1 MMVGSNQGGTA
12 IYGVINRPCG
22 QNGCGDF
29 YFLLIQK
36 GMTMGMKKICITD
49 MTLRRAAENRLLG
62 FKERIELAKLLDKL
76 NISALELPVLSGNK
90 ADSIFVKTLCSVI
103 FNTTLSQ
110 PAGLTREEADAA
122 WKALEKARRP
132 RLVIDAPIS
141 SVQMEYIA
149 RKKPPQMLA
158 AIEAQV
164 KYCASLC
171 KDVEVSF
178 QDATR
183 ADEEFLC
190 QAMNAAVENG
200 ATSITLCDTA
210 GVMLPEEFGAFLSNL
225 YQKVPVLERVFVKVA
240 CDDSMELAGASTV
253 KAFSVGASGVKCCF
267 IGQQAPR
274 LSTICHILKARG
286 ESLGLYTTARV
297 TELER
302 TVNRI
307 HSLLGTE
314 SREAAAAVQHDEGVA
329 YDANDS
335 LAAIADAVRRMGY
348 ELAED
353 DMARVYDEFLVLA
366 ASKPVTGKE
375 LDAIVAAS
383 AMQVPATY
391 QLKSF
396 VINSG
401 NIITTTASV
410 RLEKDGQTAEGIS
423 FGDGPIDAA
432 FKAIEQVTGRHYELE
447 DFRIDAVTEGK
458 EAIGRAVVRLRSD
471 GRLYAGSGVS
481 TDIIGAAIRA
491 YLGAM
496 NKIVYEEK
504 EV

>member
-1 MMVGSNQGGTA
+1 
-12 IYGVINRPCG
+12 
-22 QNGCGDF
+22 
-29 YFLLIQK
+29 
-36 GMTMGMKKICITD
+36 MKKICITD
-49 MTLRRAAENRLLG
+49 TTLRRAAESRLLG

-76 NISALELPVLSGNK
+76 NISALELPLLSGSK

-103 FNTTLSQ
+103 LNTTLAQ
-110 PAGLTREEADAA
+110 PAGLTRAEADAA
-122 WKALEKARRP
+122 WNALEKARRP

-149 RKKPPQMLA
+149 RKKPPQMLE
-158 AIEAQV
+158 AIQNQV

-183 ADEEFLC
+183 AEEDFLC
-190 QAMNAAVENG
+190 QALALAIDGG
-200 ATSITLCDTA
+200 ATSVTLCDTA
-210 GVMLPEEFGAFLSNL
+210 GVMLPDEFAAFMSSL
-225 YQKVPVLERVFVKVA
+225 YEKVPQLKDVFVKVS
-240 CDDSMELAGASTV
+240 CDDAMELAGASAV
-253 KAFSVGASGVKCCF
+253 KAFSIGAAGIKCCF
-267 IGQQAPR
+267 IGNQAPK
-274 LSTICHILKARG
+274 LSTICHILKMRG
-286 ESLGLYTTARV
+286 DSLGLCTTARI
-297 TELER
+297 TELDR
-302 TVNRI
+302 TVKRI
-307 HSLLGTE
+307 HALLGTDAQE
-314 SREAAAAVQHDEGVA
+314 MAGLRAEEEGVT

-335 LAAIADAVRRMGY
+335 FQAIADAVRKLGY

-353 DMARVYDEFLVLA
+353 DLTRVYDEFRRLA
-366 ASKPVTGKE
+366 AKRPVTGKE

-383 AMQVPATY
+383 AMQVPAAY
-391 QLKSF
+391 QLQSF

-401 NIITTTASV
+401 SIITATASV
-410 RLEKDGQTAEGIS
+410 RLEKDGQTVEGIS

-432 FKAIEQVTGRHYELE
+432 FKAMEQVTGRHYELE

-458 EAIGRAVVRLRSD
+458 EAIGRAIVKLRYD
-471 GRLYAGSGVS
+471 GRLYSGSGVS

-504 EV
+504 EA

>member
-1 MMVGSNQGGTA
+1 
-12 IYGVINRPCG
+12 
-22 QNGCGDF
+22 
-29 YFLLIQK
+29 
-36 GMTMGMKKICITD
+36 MKKICITD
-49 MTLRRAAENRLLG
+49 MTLRRAAESRLLG
-62 FKERIELAKLLDKL
+62 FKERVELAKLLDRL
-76 NISALELPVLSGNK
+76 NISALELPMLSGSK

-103 FNTTLSQ
+103 TNTTLAQ
-110 PAGLTREEADAA
+110 PAGLTAGEADAA

-149 RKKPPQMLA
+149 RKKPPQMLS

-164 KYCASLC
+164 KHCAELC

-183 ADEEFLC
+183 AENDFLC
-190 QAMNAAVENG
+190 EAIRIAIASG

-210 GVMLPEEFGAFLSNL
+210 GVMLPDEFAAFLSAL
-225 YQKVPVLERVFVKVA
+225 YERVPEMQDVFVKVS
-240 CDDSMELAGASTV
+240 CDDAMELAGASAV
-253 KAFSVGASGVKCCF
+253 KAFTMGAAGVKTCF
-267 IGQQAPR
+267 IGKQSPR
-274 LSTICHILKARG
+274 LSTICHILKMRG
-286 ESLGLYTTARV
+286 ESLGLCTTARI

-302 TVNRI
+302 TVGRI
-307 HSLLGTE
+307 LSLLGA
-314 SREAAAAVQHDEGVA
+314 EAPEAPGSVASSDEGVT
-329 YDANDS
+329 YDAEDS
-335 LAAIADAVRRMGY
+335 LAAIADAVRKLGY
-348 ELAED
+348 ELTDD
-353 DMARVYDEFLVLA
+353 DMVRVYDEFLTLA
-366 ASKPVTGKE
+366 AKRSVTAKE

-383 AMQVPATY
+383 AMQVPAAY
-391 QLKSF
+391 QLQSF

-401 NIITTTASV
+401 NIITSTASV
-410 RLEKDGQTAEGIS
+410 RLEKDGAAMEGIS

-458 EAIGRAVVRLRSD
+458 EAIGRAIVKLRWD
-471 GRLYAGSGVS
+471 GRLYSGSGVS

-496 NKIVYEEK
+496 NKIVYEEN
-504 EV
+504 EA

>member
-1 MMVGSNQGGTA
+1 
-12 IYGVINRPCG
+12 
-22 QNGCGDF
+22 
-29 YFLLIQK
+29 
-36 GMTMGMKKICITD
+36 MKKICITD
-49 MTLRRAAENRLLG
+49 MTLRKAAEDRLLG

-76 NISALELPVLSGNK
+76 NISALELPPLSGSK
-90 ADSIFVKTLCSVI
+90 ADSIFVKTLCSI
-103 FNTTLSQ
+103 ILNTTLSQ

-122 WKALEKARRP
+122 WSALDKARRP
-132 RLVIDAPIS
+132 RLLIDAPVS

-158 AIEAQV
+158 AISEQV

-171 KDVEVSF
+171 NDVEISF

-183 ADEEFLC
+183 AEEDFLA
-190 QAMNAAVENG
+190 QAIETAIANG

-210 GVMLPEEFGAFLSNL
+210 GVMLPDEFASFISGL
-225 YQKVPVLERVFVKVA
+225 YEKVPAMKDIFVKVS
-240 CDDSMELAGASTV
+240 CDDGMELAGASAV
-253 KAFSVGASGVKCCF
+253 RAFMLGAQGVKCCF
-267 IGQQAPR
+267 IGNQAPR

-286 ESLGLYTTARV
+286 ESIGLTTSARI

-302 TVNRI
+302 TVKRI
-307 HSLLGTE
+307 HSLLGSE
-314 SREAAAAVQHDEGVA
+314 VKDNLSSVKHDDEGIT
-329 YDANDS
+329 YDTNDS
-335 LAAIADAVRRMGY
+335 LTVLSDAVEKLGY
-348 ELAED
+348 ELTEED
-353 DMARVYDEFLVLA
+353 MGRVYDEFLTLA
-366 ASKPVTGKE
+366 AKKPVTAKE

-401 NIITTTASV
+401 NIITATASL
-410 RLEKDGQTAEGIS
+410 RLEKDGFDTEGIS

-432 FKAIEQVTGRHYELE
+432 FKAIEQVTGRHFELE

-458 EAIGRAVVRLRSD
+458 EAIGRAIVKLRYD
-471 GRLYAGSGVS
+471 GRLYSGSGVS

-504 EV
+504 EA

>member
-1 MMVGSNQGGTA
+1 
-12 IYGVINRPCG
+12 
-22 QNGCGDF
+22 
-29 YFLLIQK
+29 
-36 GMTMGMKKICITD
+36 MKKICITD

-62 FKERIELAKLLDKL
+62 FKERVELAKLLDKL
-76 NISALELPVLSGNK
+76 NISALELPMLSGSK

-103 FNTTLSQ
+103 TGTTLAQ
-110 PAGLTREEADAA
+110 PAGLTAEEADAA

-158 AIEAQV
+158 AIESQV
-164 KYCASLC
+164 KHCAALC

-183 ADEEFLC
+183 AETEFLC
-190 QAMNAAVENG
+190 QAIRIAIASG
-200 ATSITLCDTA
+200 ASAITLCDTA
-210 GVMLPEEFGAFLSNL
+210 GVLLPDEFAAFLAGL
-225 YQKVPVLERVFVKVA
+225 YEQVPEMKDAFVKVS
-240 CDDSMELAGASTV
+240 CDDAMELAGASAV
-253 KAFSVGASGVKCCF
+253 KTFSMGAEGVKTCF
-267 IGQQAPR
+267 IGSQSPK
-274 LSTICHILKARG
+274 LSTICHILKVRG
-286 ESLGLYTTARV
+286 ESIGLYTTARI

-302 TVNRI
+302 TVGRI
-307 HSLLGTE
+307 LNLLGTE
-314 SREAAAAVQHDEGVA
+314 APEAPGSTASSDEGVT
-329 YDANDS
+329 YDAGDS
-335 LAAIADAVRRMGY
+335 LTAIADAVRKLGY
-348 ELAED
+348 ELTDD
-353 DMARVYDEFLVLA
+353 DMARVYEEFLTLA
-366 ASKPVTGKE
+366 AKRSVTAKE

-383 AMQVPATY
+383 AMQVPAAY
-391 QLKSF
+391 QLQSF

-401 NIITTTASV
+401 NIITSTASV
-410 RLEKDGQTAEGIS
+410 RLEKDGATIEGIS

-458 EAIGRAVVRLRSD
+458 EAIGRAIVKLRYD
-471 GRLYAGSGVS
+471 GRLYSGSGVS

-496 NKIVYEEK
+496 NKIVYEEN
-504 EV
+504 EA

>member
-1 MMVGSNQGGTA
+1 
-12 IYGVINRPCG
+12 
-22 QNGCGDF
+22 
-29 YFLLIQK
+29 
-36 GMTMGMKKICITD
+36 MKKICITD
-49 MTLRRAAENRLLG
+49 TTLRRAAENRLLG

-76 NISALELPVLSGNK
+76 NISALELPLLSGSK

-103 FNTTLSQ
+103 LNTTLSQ

-122 WKALEKARRP
+122 WAALEKARRP

-149 RKKPPQMLA
+149 RKKPPQMLK
-158 AIEAQV
+158 AIQEQV
-164 KYCASLC
+164 AYCASLC
-171 KDVEVSF
+171 KDVEISF

-183 ADEEFLC
+183 AEEEFLC
-190 QAMNAAVENG
+190 QAIQIAIDSGAA
-200 ATSITLCDTA
+200 SITLCDTA
-210 GVMLPEEFGAFLSNL
+210 GVMLPDEFAAFLSNL
-225 YQKVPVLERVFVKVA
+225 YEKVPALRDVFVKVA
-240 CDDSMELAGASTV
+240 CDDAMELAGASAV
-253 KAFSVGASGVKCCF
+253 RAFGIGAQGVKCCF
-267 IGQQAPR
+267 IGNQAPR

-286 ESLGLYTTARV
+286 ESIGLYTTARV

-307 HSLLGTE
+307 RTLIGAE
-314 SREAAAAVQHDEGVA
+314 GKEAPAAVSSDEGVT

-335 LAAIADAVRRMGY
+335 LAAISDAVRRMGY
-348 ELAED
+348 ELAEE
-353 DMARVYDEFLVLA
+353 DMARVYDEFLALA
-366 ASKPVTGKE
+366 GKRSVTAKE

-383 AMQVPATY
+383 AMQVPAAY
-391 QLKSF
+391 QLQSF

-401 NIITTTASV
+401 NIITSTASV
-410 RLEKDGQTAEGIS
+410 RLQKDGQDMEGIS

-432 FKAIEQVTGRHYELE
+432 FKAMEQVTGRHYELE

-458 EAIGRAVVRLRSD
+458 EAIGRAIVKLRYD
-471 GRLYAGSGVS
+471 GRLFSGSGVS

>member
-1 MMVGSNQGGTA
+1 
-12 IYGVINRPCG
+12 
-22 QNGCGDF
+22 
-29 YFLLIQK
+29 
-36 GMTMGMKKICITD
+36 MKKICITD

-62 FKERIELAKLLDKL
+62 FKERVELAKLLDKL
-76 NISALELPVLSGNK
+76 NISALELPMLSGSK

-103 FNTTLSQ
+103 TGTTLAQ
-110 PAGLTREEADAA
+110 PAGLTAEEADAA

-158 AIEAQV
+158 AIESQV
-164 KYCASLC
+164 KHCAALC

-183 ADEEFLC
+183 AETEFLC
-190 QAMNAAVENG
+190 QAIRIAIASG
-200 ATSITLCDTA
+200 ASAITLCDTA
-210 GVMLPEEFGAFLSNL
+210 GVLLPDEFAAFLASL
-225 YQKVPVLERVFVKVA
+225 YEQVPEMKDAFVKVS
-240 CDDSMELAGASTV
+240 CDDAMELAGASAV
-253 KAFSVGASGVKCCF
+253 KAFSMGAEGVKTCF
-267 IGQQAPR
+267 IGSQSPK
-274 LSTICHILKARG
+274 LSTICHILKVRG
-286 ESLGLYTTARV
+286 ESIGLYTTARI

-302 TVNRI
+302 TVGRI
-307 HSLLGTE
+307 LNLLGTE
-314 SREAAAAVQHDEGVA
+314 APEAPGSTASSDEGVT
-329 YDANDS
+329 YDAGDS
-335 LAAIADAVRRMGY
+335 LTVIADAVRKLGY
-348 ELAED
+348 ELTDD
-353 DMARVYDEFLVLA
+353 DMVRVYEEFLTLA
-366 ASKPVTGKE
+366 AKRSVTAKE

-383 AMQVPATY
+383 AMQVPAAY
-391 QLKSF
+391 QLQSF

-401 NIITTTASV
+401 NIITSTASV
-410 RLEKDGQTAEGIS
+410 RLEKDGATIEGIS

-458 EAIGRAVVRLRSD
+458 EAIGRAIVKLRYD
-471 GRLYAGSGVS
+471 GRLYSGSGVS

-496 NKIVYEEK
+496 NKIVYEEN
-504 EV
+504 EA

>member
-1 MMVGSNQGGTA
+1 
-12 IYGVINRPCG
+12 
-22 QNGCGDF
+22 
-29 YFLLIQK
+29 
-36 GMTMGMKKICITD
+36 MKKICITD
-49 MTLRRAAENRLLG
+49 TTLRRAAENRLLG

-76 NISALELPVLSGNK
+76 NISALELPLLSGSK

-103 FNTTLSQ
+103 LNTTLSQ

-122 WKALEKARRP
+122 WAALEKARRP

-149 RKKPPQMLA
+149 RKKPPQMLK
-158 AIEAQV
+158 AIQEQV
-164 KYCASLC
+164 AYCASLC
-171 KDVEVSF
+171 KDVEISF

-183 ADEEFLC
+183 AEEDFLC
-190 QAMNAAVENG
+190 QAIQIAIDNG
-200 ATSITLCDTA
+200 AASVTLCDTA
-210 GVMLPEEFGAFLSNL
+210 GVMLPDEFEKFLSGL
-225 YQKVPVLERVFVKVA
+225 YEKVPALRDVFVKVA
-240 CDDSMELAGASTV
+240 CDDAMELAGASAV
-253 KAFSVGASGVKCCF
+253 RAFLAGASGVKCCF
-267 IGQQAPR
+267 IGNQAPR

-286 ESLGLYTTARV
+286 ESIGLYTSARV

-307 HSLLGTE
+307 HTLIGAE
-314 SREAAAAVQHDEGVA
+314 GREAAAAVNSEEGVA

-335 LAAIADAVRRMGY
+335 LAAISDAVRHLGY
-348 ELAED
+348 ELTEE
-353 DMARVYDEFLVLA
+353 DMARVYDEFLALA
-366 ASKPVTGKE
+366 AKRSVTAKE

-383 AMQVPATY
+383 AMQVPAAY
-391 QLKSF
+391 QLKAF

-401 NIITTTASV
+401 NIITSTASV
-410 RLEKDGQTAEGIS
+410 RLEKDGQDMEGIS
-423 FGDGPIDAA
+423 FGEGPIDAA
-432 FKAIEQVTGRHYELE
+432 FKAMEQVTGRHYELE

-458 EAIGRAVVRLRSD
+458 EAIGRAIVKLRYD
-471 GRLYAGSGVS
+471 GRLYSGSGVS

>member
-1 MMVGSNQGGTA
+1 
-12 IYGVINRPCG
+12 
-22 QNGCGDF
+22 
-29 YFLLIQK
+29 
-36 GMTMGMKKICITD
+36 MKKICITD

-62 FKERIELAKLLDKL
+62 FKERVELAKLLDKL
-76 NISALELPVLSGNK
+76 NISALELPALSGSK

-103 FNTTLSQ
+103 TGTTLAQ
-110 PAGLTREEADAA
+110 PAGLTAEEADAA

-158 AIEAQV
+158 AIESQV
-164 KYCASLC
+164 KHCAALC

-183 ADEEFLC
+183 AETEFLC
-190 QAMNAAVENG
+190 QAIRIAIASG
-200 ATSITLCDTA
+200 ASAITLCDTA
-210 GVMLPEEFGAFLSNL
+210 GVLLPDEFAAFLAGL
-225 YQKVPVLERVFVKVA
+225 YEQVPEMKDAFIKVSCNDA
-240 CDDSMELAGASTV
+240 MELAGASAV
-253 KAFSVGASGVKCCF
+253 KAFSMGAEGVKTCF
-267 IGQQAPR
+267 IGSQSPK
-274 LSTICHILKARG
+274 LSTICHILKVRG
-286 ESLGLYTTARV
+286 ESIGLYTTARI

-302 TVNRI
+302 TVGRI
-307 HSLLGTE
+307 LNLLGTE
-314 SREAAAAVQHDEGVA
+314 APEAPGAAASSDEGVT
-329 YDANDS
+329 YDAGDS
-335 LAAIADAVRRMGY
+335 LTVIADAVRKLGY
-348 ELAED
+348 ELTDD
-353 DMARVYDEFLVLA
+353 DMVRVYEEFLTLA
-366 ASKPVTGKE
+366 AKRSVTAKE

-383 AMQVPATY
+383 AMQVPAAY
-391 QLKSF
+391 QLQSF

-401 NIITTTASV
+401 NIITSTASV
-410 RLEKDGQTAEGIS
+410 RLEKDGATIEGIS

-458 EAIGRAVVRLRSD
+458 EAIGRAIVKLRYD
-471 GRLYAGSGVS
+471 GRLYSGSGVS

-496 NKIVYEEK
+496 NKIVYEEN
-504 EV
+504 EA

>member
-1 MMVGSNQGGTA
+1 
-12 IYGVINRPCG
+12 
-22 QNGCGDF
+22 
-29 YFLLIQK
+29 
-36 GMTMGMKKICITD
+36 MKKICITD
-49 MTLRRAAENRLLG
+49 TTLRRAAESRLLG

-76 NISALELPVLSGNK
+76 NISALELPLLSGSK

-103 FNTTLSQ
+103 LNTTLAQ
-110 PAGLTREEADAA
+110 PAGLTRAEADAA
-122 WKALEKARRP
+122 WNALEKARRP

-149 RKKPPQMLA
+149 RKKPPQMLET
-158 AIEAQV
+158 IQNQV

-183 ADEEFLC
+183 AEEDFLC
-190 QAMNAAVENG
+190 QALALAIDGG
-200 ATSITLCDTA
+200 ATSVTLCDTA
-210 GVMLPEEFGAFLSNL
+210 GVMLPDEFAAFMSSL
-225 YQKVPVLERVFVKVA
+225 YEKVPQLRDVFVKVS
-240 CDDSMELAGASTV
+240 CDDAMELAGASAV
-253 KAFSVGASGVKCCF
+253 KAFSIGAAGIKCCF
-267 IGQQAPR
+267 IGNQAPK
-274 LSTICHILKARG
+274 LSTICHILKMRG
-286 ESLGLYTTARV
+286 DSLGLCTTARI
-297 TELER
+297 TELDR
-302 TVNRI
+302 TVKRI
-307 HSLLGTE
+307 HALLGTDTQE
-314 SREAAAAVQHDEGVA
+314 MAGLRAEEEGVT

-335 LAAIADAVRRMGY
+335 FQAIADAVRKLGY

-353 DMARVYDEFLVLA
+353 DLTRVYDEFRHLA
-366 ASKPVTGKE
+366 AKRPVTGKE
-375 LDAIVAAS
+375 LDALVAAS
-383 AMQVPATY
+383 AMQVPAAY
-391 QLKSF
+391 QLQSF

-401 NIITTTASV
+401 SIITATASV

-432 FKAIEQVTGRHYELE
+432 FKAMEQVTGRHYELE

-458 EAIGRAVVRLRSD
+458 EAIGRAIVKLRYD
-471 GRLYAGSGVS
+471 GRLYSGSGVS

-504 EV
+504 EA